1 MNIAAAFIYGIVF
14 AVMAANLIYCLVDM
28 KRMRRE
34 SKRLDEIGE
43 DIIKDIEVGKAYI
56 ETAEKLVEKY
66 DAIEERLNKLEEKK
80 ATKTKKAKEE

>member
-1 MNIAAAFIYGIVF
+1 MNIAAAFIYGIIF
-14 AVMAANLIYCLVDM
+14 AVMAGNLIYCFVDM

-34 SKRLDEIGE
+34 SEKLDMIGQ

-66 DAIEERLNKLEEKK
+66 DAIEERLDKLEAK
-80 ATKTKKAKEE
+80 KTKKTKEE